1 MSVSPLSMEPFPFN
15 PHTSLSMNKISLEII
30 QIRPPK
36 IFTLHIFCI
45 GQMSY
50 IGVEILALQNA
61 TLCVVT
67 LCVTLCDVCDSDS
80 VCGNSVCVCVGLRSE

>member
-1 MSVSPLSMEPFPFN
+1 MEPFPFN

-30 QIRPPK
+30 QIRSPK
-36 IFTLHIFCI
+36 IFTLHIFCV

-67 LCVTLCDVCDSDS
+67 LCVTLCDVCDSHY
-80 VCGNSVCVCVGLRSE
+80 VCVCVGLRSE